1 MSLRVLLADDHGLVR
16 LGVRAVLQSLNDV
29 TVCGEATNGI
39 DAIRKAH
46 ELSPDMI
53 VADPWLPG
61 ANGVILT
68 RRILRRHP
76 TQKVLIFTD
85 LAPDAMV
92 YQLLCAGI
100 KGLVLK
106 TDPTAELIN
115 ATQAF
120 QQDRL
125 YFSRSVAAAIIGGH
139 LCSDV
144 RRAGYEPR
152 KRRLTLREQEVAQ
165 LLAEGKV
172 SKEVGHILGISYR
185 TANTHRSNLMRK
197 LAIHNCA
204 ELTLYAA
211 THQLIKDPR
220 LAVLFDVAE
229 LSTPT
234 LKISAKAA

>member
-16 LGVRAVLQSLNDV
+16 LGARTVFQSLTDV

-125 YFSRSVAAAIIGGH
+125 YFPALLRQPLSAGTCAPMFVALDTSRES
-139 LCSDV
+139 
-144 RRAGYEPR
+144 AG
-152 KRRLTLREQEVAQ
+152 
-165 LLAEGKV
+165 
-172 SKEVGHILGISYR
+172 
-185 TANTHRSNLMRK
+185 
-197 LAIHNCA
+197 
-204 ELTLYAA
+204 
-211 THQLIKDPR
+211 
-220 LAVLFDVAE
+220 
-229 LSTPT
+229 
-234 LKISAKAA
+234 